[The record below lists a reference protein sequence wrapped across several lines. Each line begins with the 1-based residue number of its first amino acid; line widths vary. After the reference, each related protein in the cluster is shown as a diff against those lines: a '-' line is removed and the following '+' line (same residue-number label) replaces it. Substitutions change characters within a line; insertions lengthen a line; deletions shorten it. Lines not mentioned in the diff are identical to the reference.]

1 MITLTDFFYWSFKTN
16 DLGHEQSDHINQIIT
31 LTVITLSRSYC
42 SSKDLN
48 NRILNLNIQN
58 GAASKKKKQIVEDQT
73 LRKDGRIEYEDLEDQ
88 KRLDNSV
95 N

>member
-1 MITLTDFFYWSFKTN
+1 MITLTDFLYWSFNTN

-42 SSKDLN
+42 SSEDLN

-58 GAASKKKKQIVEDQT
+58 GAASKKERQIVEDQK